1 MMIVGWSV
9 LGSFYLISTFVG
21 TSAIDEARCDGEG
34 GFEEEDLE
42 CTPDE
47 SLRRYGRRMLIPVVG
62 PFMAAATEH
71 GNAGA
76 IFLGV
81 NQVAGLVLGIIGT
94 VRYATTGRSKVASLP
109 VGGGRTLSLD
119 VQPTTGGG
127 AARATLRF

>member
-21 TSAIDEARCDGEG
+21 TSAIDQARCDRTG
-34 GFEEEDLE
+34 GFDEDDLE
-42 CTPDE
+42 CTTDE

-62 PFMAAATEH
+62 PFMAAATED
-71 GNAGA
+71 GDAAA

-94 VRYATTGRSKVASLP
+94 VRYVSTGRSSVASLP
-109 VGGGRTLSLD
+109 IGRGRTLSLD
-119 VQPTTGGG
+119 VQPTIGGG
-127 AARATLRF
+127 AARASLRF